1 MRYGRHWASYA
12 AASVPENAPTTSA
25 MTAISSQR
33 ENTLA
38 IRRCGVSVEPTGRV
52 AAAIQS
58 PYFTFEP
65 DCSVLRFFR
74 RMEDRINARLY
85 DVFAYRAGLGTL
97 EIAGYAWLGR
107 PL

>member
-38 IRRCGVSVEPTGRV
+38 YRDSREIEQAALHFRIVGEWLDHRRRNRILKLKASGDEGCRIDHEAGG
-52 AAAIQS
+52 AAFLQ
-58 PYFTFEP
+58 
-65 DCSVLRFFR
+65 V
-74 RMEDRINARLY
+74 NALQ
-85 DVFAYRAGLGTL
+85 RAQ
-97 EIAGYAWLGR
+97 AA
-107 PL
+107 